1 MPDTPEGRP
10 FTTIMTAY
18 REQVDAA
25 LARLLPAPDVPP
37 SVIHEAM
44 RYTVFAGGKR
54 LRPILALCGAEAVG
68 GKLEMALPAAVAL
81 ELIHTYSLVHDDL
94 PAMDDDDFRRGRPT
108 CHKVYGEAVAILV
121 GDALLT
127 HAFQVLSDASTDGIA
142 PARCLLI
149 LHEISRAA
157 GSSGMVGGQTMD
169 IQAEGQALD
178 GHTLLSLHAKKT
190 GALLRASVRVG
201 GLAVGADEAQLAAL
215 TLYGERI
222 GLAFQIVDDILDI
235 EGTTAELGKTAGSD
249 LRKHKAT
256 YPAVFG
262 LETARADAARLL
274 GEAKDAVAPLGG
286 GAAVLREL
294 ADFVGRRRS

>member
-1 MPDTPEGRP
+1 MSDSHEARP
-10 FTTIMTAY
+10 LAEILTEY
-18 REQVDAA
+18 RARVDAA
-25 LARLLPAPDVPP
+25 LARWLPAADLPP
-37 SVIHEAM
+37 ATIHEGM
-44 RYTVFAGGKR
+44 RYSVFAGGKR

-68 GKLEMALPAAVAL
+68 GKTGAALPAAVAL

-127 HAFQVLSDASTDGIA
+127 YAFQVLSDPDDDGAA
-142 PARCLLI
+142 PARRLQI
-149 LHEISRAA
+149 LHEISAAA

-178 GHTLLSLHAKKT
+178 GPTLLNLHARKT
-190 GALLRASVRVG
+190 GALLRVSVRVG
-201 GLAVGADEAQLAAL
+201 ALAGGADERQLAAL
-215 TLYGERI
+215 TTYGERI
-222 GLAFQIVDDILDI
+222 GLAFQIVDDLLDI

-249 LRKHKAT
+249 LRKQKAT

-274 GEAKDAVAPLGG
+274 EEAKEALAPLGP
-286 GAAVLREL
+286 GAAVLRDL
-294 ADFVGRRRS
+294 ADYMGRRRS